1 LGAEPVLR
9 HKPLVED
16 DGGEVTHAYAVAFF
30 LDGSTQFEVMTRAQ
44 LEHVR
49 KSSRSGA
56 SGPWAQH
63 FEEMARKTV
72 VRRLAKYLPL
82 SPELAAG
89 VALADQ
95 DEETDAK
102 AVKANVRDAL
112 DMNSDAVYVKAT
124 VEKPRPEAPAKRESV
139 AEAKAKARQSAAAKP
154 SPEPVKPDAGN
165 RYRAAVAKLVAKGMT
180 PEAAED
186 VATALFDGLES
197 GAQHERVVAQS
208 LREGLKVDVQDDAP
222 EALLALIEGLS

>member
-1 LGAEPVLR
+1 
-9 HKPLVED
+9 
-16 DGGEVTHAYAVAFF
+16 
-30 LDGSTQFEVMTRAQ
+30 
-44 LEHVR
+44 
-49 KSSRSGA
+49 
-56 SGPWAQH
+56 
-63 FEEMARKTV
+63 MARKAV
-72 VRRLAKYLPL
+72 IRRLCKSLPL
-82 SPELAAG
+82 SVEMTAATQLLAG
-89 VALADQ
+89 
-95 DEETDAK
+95 DESGESKSEAAAQVLEVDPD
-102 AVKANVRDAL
+102 VRML
-112 DMNSDAVYVKAT
+112 KAT
-124 VEKPRPEAPAKRESV
+124 VEKPRPEVPAKRESV